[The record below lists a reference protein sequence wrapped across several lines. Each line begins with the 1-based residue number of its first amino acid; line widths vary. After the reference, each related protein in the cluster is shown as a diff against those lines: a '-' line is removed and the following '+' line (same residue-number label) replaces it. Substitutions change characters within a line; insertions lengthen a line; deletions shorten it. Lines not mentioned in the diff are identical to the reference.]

1 MVERVDIAKTVVDKD
16 SLNRVLDTSFKSFG
30 APPVTVDTDTTGEL
44 FRLYLK
50 LYSRIPAEG
59 DINSHEYLVTESSKI
74 YSIQVQ
80 SVDIQ
85 PLLDEIT
92 QLRRQLLSAN
102 QELLALTLQQGT

>member
-50 LYSRIPAEG
+50 LYSWIPVFG
-59 DINSHEYLVTESSKI
+59 IINSHEYLVKESSKLYI
-74 YSIQVQ
+74 E
-80 SVDIQ
+80 SVNTVEIQ
-85 PLLDEIT
+85 PLLDEIASLRT
-92 QLRRQLLSAN
+92 QLLQAN
-102 QELLALTLQQGT
+102 QQILELTAQI